1 VRTTGDP
8 ELLIEAVR
16 REVHTLDA
24 TVPILQAR
32 TIEQQMDNNLLAERL
47 IATLAGF
54 FGLLA
59 MMLAA
64 VGLYGVMAQSVTGR
78 TREMGIRMAL
88 GADRGSLLW
97 MVLREALIL
106 VAIGTV
112 IGVPAALAV
121 TKYAASFLYGVT
133 ARDPWITAAAAVFLA
148 AVAMFA
154 SYVPARR
161 ASRLDPNRALRYE

>member
-1 VRTTGDP
+1 
-8 ELLIEAVR
+8 
-16 REVHTLDA
+16 VHALDS
-24 TVPILQAR
+24 TIPILQAR

-47 IATLAGF
+47 IATLAAF

-106 VAIGTV
+106 VSIGTV
-112 IGVPAALAV
+112 IGVPTALAV

-133 ARDPWITAAAAVFLA
+133 ARDPWITAGAAAFLA